1 MEHGMDD
8 ADMMAQ
14 IGNRKMIALQIERLA
29 KRGRTL
35 LLSGLLSA
43 LLLTAGSLVTGG
55 AAAQSFSD
63 GQHGQIE
70 SIIKQ
75 YILAHPEVIVESM
88 ERWQQQENAQRDKR
102 KLDALSALDEQVYSH
117 PMTPTSGAAKNK
129 SDLIVVE
136 FFDYQCSY
144 CKKVIPT
151 VMNILKT
158 DKKIQF
164 AWKEYPILGP
174 ASRFAAEAAM
184 AAKKQDKY
192 FEFHIAIMELKGRLS
207 NKRILAAA
215 EKSGLDMAR
224 LINDMKDPAIGT
236 YIQETL
242 ELGHSLGITGTPA
255 FIIGKTIVPGAISE
269 EQMRDLI
276 KVARAE
282 KQ

>member
-1 MEHGMDD
+1 
-8 ADMMAQ
+8 
-14 IGNRKMIALQIERLA
+14 MIALHIKRLA
-29 KRGRTL
+29 KRGRM
-35 LLSGLLSA
+35 A
-43 LLLTAGSLVTGG
+43 LVTALVLTVGLFFAHG
-55 AAAQSFSD
+55 ASAQSFSER
-63 GQHGQIE
+63 QHGQIE

-88 ERWQQQENAQRDKR
+88 ERWQRQENAERDKQ

-117 PMTPTSGAAKNK
+117 PMTPTSGASKDK
-129 SDLIVVE
+129 SDLVVVE
-136 FFDYQCSY
+136 FFDYQCPY
-144 CKKVIPT
+144 CKKVIPS

-158 DKKIQF
+158 DKKISF

-192 FEFHIAIMELKGRLS
+192 FEFHIAIMGLKGRLS

-224 LINDMKDPAIGT
+224 LREDMKDPAIGA
-236 YIQETL
+236 YIHETL
-242 ELGHSLGITGTPA
+242 ELGQSLGITGTPA

-269 EQMRDLI
+269 EQMRELI
-276 KVARAE
+276 KVARAD
-282 KQ
+282 KK